1 MTANTRQGPMQSLGN
16 LAFRVVDFIA
26 YEFVYMVSPVRR
38 NTFFNGGYMPL
49 AEDLVAV
56 PELAGEETNV
66 MAYHLVAS
74 TALEGT
80 GLTPA
85 RILDVGCG
93 MGGGMLYMQRLY
105 PGAQVV
111 GVDRS
116 AAALRRGRKLLA
128 GVDGMEL
135 IRSAGPGLDFPPD
148 SFDLVVGVES
158 PTVYG
163 AERFLTD
170 AMKVTQ
176 SGGIISIK
184 SGYGVGDHAEI
195 EGRLRRVAGE
205 VGLEM
210 LLYQDV
216 TPGCIAA
223 LKADIPRR
231 EEMLKGVPWPFS
243 IYGRRWADMPGTKQ
257 YEEYTSGKRADFVAA
272 FRKP

>member
-1 MTANTRQGPMQSLGN
+1 MTAPSRPGPMKALGD

-26 YEFVYMVSPVRR
+26 YEFVYLVSPVRK
-38 NTFFNGGYMPL
+38 NTFFNGGFMPL
-49 AEDLVAV
+49 ADDMVAV

-66 MAYHLVAS
+66 MAYHLVAA
-74 TALEGT
+74 TALAGT
-80 GLTPA
+80 GLAPR

-93 MGGGMLYMQRLY
+93 MGGGMLYMARLF
-105 PGAQVV
+105 PGAEVV

-116 AAALRRGRKLLA
+116 AAALRRGRKLL
-128 GVDGMEL
+128 GGEPGMEL
-135 IRSAGPGLDFPPD
+135 IRSAGPGLNFAPD

-170 AMKVTQ
+170 AMKVTRP
-176 SGGIISIK
+176 GGIISIK
-184 SGYGVGDHAEI
+184 SGYGEGDHAEI
-195 EGRLRRVAGE
+195 KARLARVAGE

-210 LLYQDV
+210 LLYEDV
-216 TPGCIAA
+216 TPGCIDA
-223 LKADIPRR
+223 LNADIPRR
-231 EEMLKGVPWPFS
+231 EEMLKRVPWPFS

-257 YEEYTSGKRADFVAA
+257 YEEYTSGKRADYIAA